1 MQESLGVIRVPL
13 VGVPMRATGN
23 QPVPT
28 DRCAVHAILF
38 QALPENTGR
47 VYIGT
52 SAMNRVTKSGVMGT
66 LAVPTANSIP
76 TFSMALTLSPN
87 AIHAH
92 DLYIDADNN
101 TDGVTIAVLT
111 T

>member
-23 QPVPT
+23 LPVPT

-47 VYIGT
+47 VYIGI
-52 SAMNRVTKSGVMGT
+52 SGMNRSTKAGVLGT

-92 DLYIDADNN
+92 DLFIDADNN

>member
-1 MQESLGVIRVPL
+1 MQESLGVVRVPL
-13 VGVPMRATGN
+13 IGVPIRSTIN
-23 QPVPT
+23 LPT
-28 DRCAVHAILF
+28 PSSRYAVHAILF

-52 SAMNRVTKSGVMGT
+52 ASLNRVTKQGVLGT
-66 LAVPTANSIP
+66 LAVPTANSLP
-76 TFSMALTLSPN
+76 TFSMALTISPN

-101 TDGVTIAVLT
+101 TDGVTVAVLT